1 MWAVGGCIGLW
12 VFYLTVYAVGDC
24 VWWLYV
30 AVWAVG
36 DGVGTVGS
44 CRGQY

>member
-1 MWAVGGCIGLW
+1 MC
-12 VFYLTVYAVGDC
+12 AVGDC